1 MEVREPDMSFNGYTY
16 ADYLTWNIPDR
27 MEVIKGRV
35 FKMASS
41 PNIIHQKI
49 LGLIFC
55 NIGNYLE
62 GKKTEIYYA
71 PFDVRLPVHSKKN
84 EDIYTVVQPD
94 ISVICDPSK
103 LDDAGCIGAPDIV
116 IEILSPGNNRKE
128 LQNKYEVYK
137 ESGVQEYW
145 VIHPDEQTLL
155 IYTLVNGKY
164 QASKLFTTGDFI
176 TTPILPDFV
185 LDLELVFV
193 EN

>member
-1 MEVREPDMSFNGYTY
+1 
-16 ADYLTWNIPDR
+16 
-27 MEVIKGRV
+27 
-35 FKMASS
+35 
-41 PNIIHQKI
+41 
-49 LGLIFC
+49 
-55 NIGNYLE
+55 
-62 GKKTEIYYA
+62 
-71 PFDVRLPVHSKKN
+71 
-84 EDIYTVVQPD
+84 
-94 ISVICDPSK
+94 VICDPSK

-128 LQNKYEVYK
+128 LQNKYEVYE